1 MKVEVFVMGKIMDR
15 AKSVASKVLGSR
27 PSSTELKDEIRR
39 HESDV
44 ARLVSELDRAKAAS
58 VDAVMDAEGFAAAD
72 AEVRRLVDE
81 LAALRNRIAYLGQ
94 ARLLAER
101 EERGAALERA
111 QRILTAELAS
121 HKAALIEWRDRGI
134 AETKRH
140 TEALQALEEHRT
152 EIEKKLRFA
161 QDNVKALSDD
171 AERDRRS
178 LAPLHRARIE
188 ELQAERDE
196 LDRRVVTG
204 DMNASSLR
212 GKAES
217 IRAEVNRWRTG
228 GDSDDAERVNK
239 EFGKEISALEAEA
252 SRLEDRSATD
262 RKRLEEIA
270 AELHRLGA

>member
-1 MKVEVFVMGKIMDR
+1 MGKIIDR

-44 ARLVSELDRAKAAS
+44 ARLVSELDRAKAAAT
-58 VDAVMDAEGFAAAD
+58 DAVMDAERFAEAE
-72 AEVRRLVDE
+72 AEVKRLVDE

-101 EERGAALERA
+101 AERDSALERA
-111 QRILTAELAS
+111 EKVLIAERQS
-121 HKAALIEWRDRGI
+121 HKNTLLDLRAKME

-140 TEALQALEEHRT
+140 REACEALNLARELAGKRV
-152 EIEKKLRFA
+152 LDA
-161 QDNVKALSDD
+161 QEAVRRLSDD
-171 AERDRRS
+171 VECDRRS
-178 LAPLHRARIE
+178 RAPLHRARIE
-188 ELQAERDE
+188 ELQAERDAF
-196 LDRRVVTG
+196 DRRVVTG
-204 DMNASSLR
+204 DMNAAALR
-212 GKAES
+212 GKVES
-217 IRAEVNRWRTG
+217 IRAEVDRWRTG

-252 SRLEDRSATD
+252 ARLEDRSATD
-262 RKRLEEIA
+262 RKRLEEIT

>member
-1 MKVEVFVMGKIMDR
+1 MGKIMDR

-58 VDAVMDAEGFAAAD
+58 VDAVMDAERFAEAE
-72 AEVRRLVDE
+72 AEVKRLVDE

-140 TEALQALEEHRT
+140 TEALRALEEHRT

-178 LAPLHRARIE
+178 RAPLHRARIE

-204 DMNASSLR
+204 DTNAGALR
-212 GKAES
+212 GKVES
-217 IRAEVNRWRTG
+217 IRAEVERWRTG
-228 GDSDDAERVNK
+228 GNTDDAERVDR

-252 SRLEDRSATD
+252 ARLEDRSATD